1 MLSVVPTLTPANA
14 GYVLCVL
21 NHLTIMNTFSES
33 EAGYGYIDENGDYMY
48 VIYNHDC
55 NAPDEEYPVMLK
67 PIMAYSCTDDI
78 PF

>member
-1 MLSVVPTLTPANA
+1 
-14 GYVLCVL
+14 
-21 NHLTIMNTFSES
+21 MNTFSES